1 MNGKIGKTM
10 RKCQKIERRTTD
22 MKIALAQM
30 AMTENIEANLK
41 KSLALIEQAAAK
53 GADLV
58 LFPEIQ
64 LSPFFPQYENQD
76 ASQYL
81 MTPDSPYLKAVQDAC
96 ARHRIY
102 ASPNFYMHLNGK
114 NYDTSFLIDSTGKIL
129 GAQKMVHV
137 AQAPA
142 FFEQDY
148 YTPSDDGFKVFDTP
162 FGKIGIVVC
171 FDRHYPESIRTEALK
186 GVNLILVPTA
196 NITDEP
202 DELFQ
207 WEIKVQAYQNSVGI
221 AMCNRT
227 GAEGAVT
234 FSGRS
239 IVAGPDGETLALAGG
254 DEAMLYAEIELG
266 QAAARRQA
274 KPYTGLRRPEWYV

>member
-1 MNGKIGKTM
+1 
-10 RKCQKIERRTTD
+10 
-22 MKIALAQM
+22 MKIAMAQM
-30 AMTENIEANLK
+30 RMSADMTANLNQTLK
-41 KSLALIEQAAAK
+41 CIEEAAAQ
-53 GADLV
+53 GADLI

-64 LSPFFPQYENQD
+64 LSPFFPKHPGQD
-76 ASQYL
+76 ASQYC
-81 MTPDSPYLKAVQDAC
+81 MTMDSPYLKAVQDAC
-96 ARHRIY
+96 AAHRIF
-102 ASPNFYMHLNGK
+102 ASPNFYMALDGGR
-114 NYDTSFLIDSTGKIL
+114 YDTSFLIDSTGKIL